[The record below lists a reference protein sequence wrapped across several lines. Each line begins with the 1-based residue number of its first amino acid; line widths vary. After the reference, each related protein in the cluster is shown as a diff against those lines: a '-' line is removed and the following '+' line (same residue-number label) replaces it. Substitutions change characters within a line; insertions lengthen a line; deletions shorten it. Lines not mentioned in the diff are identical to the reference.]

1 MIFFFTVVT
10 VILPALVLAGVVAFA
25 AHDARERSALEHLP
39 SPKLPR
45 TGATPNSERAA
56 QFKVPGTK
64 FQVGR
69 PLLTHNP

>member
-1 MIFFFTVVT
+1 
-10 VILPALVLAGVVAFA
+10 
-25 AHDARERSALEHLP
+25 LP